1 MIGTV
6 TPVDVDQ
13 CGKCW
18 FCQYW
23 SVIMILFIDTAA
35 AAAAADLIL
44 SEECDTSFL
53 AVSAT
58 SGWVL
63 IVTQQFLK
71 IWKIPSLE
79 Y

>member
-1 MIGTV
+1 
-6 TPVDVDQ
+6 
-13 CGKCW
+13 
-18 FCQYW
+18 
-23 SVIMILFIDTAA
+23 MILFIDTAA